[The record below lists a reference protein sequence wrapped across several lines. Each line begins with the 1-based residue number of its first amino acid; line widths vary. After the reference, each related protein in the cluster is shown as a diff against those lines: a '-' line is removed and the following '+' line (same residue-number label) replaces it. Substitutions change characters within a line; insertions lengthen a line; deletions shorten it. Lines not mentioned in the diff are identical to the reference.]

1 LPTSAA
7 QVAALTTLVPNPFYG
22 VMQSGNVSA
31 NPTIKAGQLLL
42 PYPQFDDVSIAEVDD
57 RDSIYHS
64 MQLKVQKRL
73 AAGAQI
79 LATYTVSKLIDNT
92 NSEINWLEAASPTWG
107 DSNAYNIRSARSLD
121 GFDVPQR
128 LVIASVLDLPVGKGR
143 KYLSHMNAIG
153 NAVLGGWGVDTIITF
168 QSGFPVI
175 IGGCPGALSNSGIPN
190 AGCSLATRVGPEEMT
205 TGTQDQRLAHW
216 FNPATFT
223 SGPSNVYGYGNDSR
237 TEPNLRDDGVKNFD
251 TGIFKNFKFGPEDR
265 LNLQFRGELFNTF
278 NRVQFNPPNTS
289 CCGGASFGQITGQY
303 NLPRNVQ
310 FALRLSF

>member
-1 LPTSAA
+1 
-7 QVAALTTLVPNPFYG
+7 
-22 VMQSGNVSA
+22 M
-31 NPTIKAGQLLL
+31 
-42 PYPQFDDVSIAEVDD
+42 AEVDD
-57 RDSIYHS
+57 RDSIYQS

-92 NSEINWLEAASPTWG
+92 NSEINWLEAASPSWG
-107 DSNAYNIRSARSLD
+107 DTNAYNIRAERSLD

-143 KYLSHMNAIG
+143 KYLSHMNAVG
-153 NAVLGGWGVDTIITF
+153 NAVIGGWGVDTIITF
-168 QSGFPVI
+168 QRGFPII

-190 AGCSLATRVGPEEMT
+190 AGCSVPIRLQGESLTH
-205 TGTQDQRLAHW
+205 GTLDQRLAHW

-223 SGPSNVYGYGNDSR
+223 AGPSDYYGFGNDSR

-251 TGIFKNFKFGPEDR
+251 FGIFKNFGLSPEDR
-265 LNLQFRGELFNTF
+265 VNLQFRGEFFNAF

-289 CCGGASFGQITGQY
+289 CCGGASFGQVTGQY
-303 NLPRNVQ
+303 NLPRIVQ
-310 FALRLSF
+310 FALRLNF